1 VRVAKIL
8 IAVCCCAFCGCS
20 VLEIFEEA
28 QPPYDDELL
37 AGYFKTTL
45 EQSSSADVL
54 ETIHMPEYEALS
66 QSKSVIASVGQ
77 KDEGHKIWFKMA
89 AFDENKLTAKRKY
102 FFLIDEK
109 GKALFGPRRSLAFDC
124 EAVLERE
131 LLNKPY
137 ASDGARQI
145 AILGQVRADVRS
157 DIKELAAD
165 NKTLDV
171 CGMLINQ
178 TLETILRRLDESPVL
193 ASKLSDG
200 SGLDFDHITLG
211 EGKAMMYVVG
221 GIVKVN
227 VDISSLTWDF
237 KDDPFAIEP

>member
-8 IAVCCCAFCGCS
+8 IVVCCCALCGCS
-20 VLEIFEEA
+20 VLEIFEEE
-28 QPPYDDELL
+28 QPPYDNELS
-37 AGYFKTTL
+37 AGYFKTVL
-45 EQSSSADVL
+45 EQSGSADVL
-54 ETIHMPEYEALS
+54 STIHMPGYETLS
-66 QSKSVIASVGQ
+66 QSKSVVASVGQ

-102 FFLIDEK
+102 FFMIDEK
-109 GKALFGPRRSLAFDC
+109 GKALFGPRRTLVFNS
-124 EAVLERE
+124 EIVLGRE

-137 ASDGARQI
+137 ASESARQI
-145 AILGQVRADVRS
+145 AIMKQVRTDVRADVS
-157 DIKELAAD
+157 ELSAD
-165 NKTLDV
+165 DKRLDV

-200 SGLDFDHITLG
+200 RGLDFDHITLG
-211 EGKAMMYVVG
+211 EGRAMMDVIG
-221 GIVKVN
+221 GVVKVN

>member
-1 VRVAKIL
+1 MRVAKIL
-8 IAVCCCAFCGCS
+8 IAVCCCALCGCS

-28 QPPYDDELL
+28 QPPYDEELL
-37 AGYFKTTL
+37 AGYLKTTL
-45 EQSSSADVL
+45 ERSSSADVL
-54 ETIHMPEYEALS
+54 ETIHMPEYETLS

-77 KDEGHKIWFKMA
+77 KDEGYKIWFKMA

-109 GKALFGPRRSLAFDC
+109 GKAFFGSKRSLAFDC
-124 EAVLERE
+124 ETVLDRE

-145 AILGQVRADVRS
+145 AIMKQVRTDVRADVS
-157 DIKELAAD
+157 ELASD

-178 TLETILRRLDESPVL
+178 TLETMLRRLDESPVL

-200 SGLDFDHITLG
+200 SGLDFDHITMG

-221 GIVKVN
+221 GVVKVN
-227 VDISSLTWDF
+227 VNISLLTWDF
-237 KDDPFAIEP
+237 KDDPFAIEQ

>member
-1 VRVAKIL
+1 MRVAKIL
-8 IAVCCCAFCGCS
+8 IAVCCCALCGCS

-28 QPPYDDELL
+28 QPPYDEELL
-37 AGYFKTTL
+37 AGYLKTTL
-45 EQSSSADVL
+45 ERSSSADVL
-54 ETIHMPEYEALS
+54 ETIHMPEYETLS

-77 KDEGHKIWFKMA
+77 KDEGKKIWFKMV
-89 AFDENKLTAKRKY
+89 AFDENKLAAKRKY
-102 FFLIDEK
+102 FFVVDEK
-109 GKALFGPRRSLAFDC
+109 GKAFLGSKRSLAFDC
-124 EAVLERE
+124 ETVLDRE
-131 LLNKPY
+131 LLSKPY

-145 AILGQVRADVRS
+145 AILGQVRADVRN

-200 SGLDFDHITLG
+200 SGLDFDHIALG
-211 EGKAMMYVVG
+211 EGKAMMYVIG
-221 GIVKVN
+221 GVVKVN

-237 KDDPFAIEP
+237 KDDPFVIEQ

>member
-1 VRVAKIL
+1 MRVAKLLVI
-8 IAVCCCAFCGCS
+8 VCCCLLCGCS
-20 VLEIFEEA
+20 FFELFEKE
-28 QPPYDDELL
+28 QPPYDNELS
-37 AGYFKTTL
+37 AGYFKTVL
-45 EQSSSADVL
+45 EQSGSADVL
-54 ETIHMPEYEALS
+54 GTIHMPEYETLS

-77 KDEGHKIWFKMA
+77 KDEGHKIWFKMV
-89 AFDENKLTAKRKY
+89 AFDENKLTARRKY
-102 FFLIDEK
+102 FFVIDEK

-124 EAVLERE
+124 ETVPDRE

-145 AILGQVRADVRS
+145 AIMRQVRTDVRTDVS
-157 DIKELAAD
+157 ELAMD

-200 SGLDFDHITLG
+200 IGLDFDHITLG
-211 EGKAMMYVVG
+211 EGRAMMYVIG
-221 GIVKVN
+221 GVVKVN

>member
-1 VRVAKIL
+1 VRVLKLLVI
-8 IAVCCCAFCGCS
+8 VCCCLLCGCS
-20 VLEIFEEA
+20 FFELFEEE
-28 QPPYDDELL
+28 QPPYDNELS
-37 AGYFKTTL
+37 AGYFKTVL
-45 EQSSSADVL
+45 ERSGSADVL
-54 ETIHMPEYEALS
+54 STIHMPEYETLS
-66 QSKSVIASVGQ
+66 QSKRVIASVGQ
-77 KDEGHKIWFKMA
+77 KDEGHKIWFKMV

-109 GKALFGPRRSLAFDC
+109 GKAFFGSKRSLAFDC
-124 EAVLERE
+124 ETVLERE

-145 AILGQVRADVRS
+145 AIMKQVRTDVRADVS
-157 DIKELAAD
+157 ELAAD

-193 ASKLSDG
+193 ASKLSEG

-211 EGKAMMYVVG
+211 EGKAMMYVIG
-221 GIVKVN
+221 GVVKVN
-227 VDISSLTWDF
+227 VNISSLTWDF
-237 KDDPFAIEP
+237 KDDPFTIEQ